1 MSEGIMTPK
10 ENPLSTFDAD
20 AIAWLETRMWQ
31 AYYAKQDAR
40 LFLLLVRLVAQ
51 QFGLPWARAVRVA
64 LMLVRPAMHFARTRA
79 EYEAAIPDIAAAYTQ
94 LQEECGASFD
104 ANEVAAREVRWW
116 VVHRH
121 RAEMGAAA
129 LTDAIADLY
138 AAIYRLPPSVVREAA
153 RLHAEA
159 AFVSDDGRD
168 QYGVRGA
175 PYWQEVSDLLQ
186 QSYRALK
193 AAVQSPVAGGLGL
206 VSSWLE
212 TSKGKGEKLRPRP

>member
-1 MSEGIMTPK
+1 MSEGIMTPQ
-10 ENPLSTFDAD
+10 ENPLCTFDAD

-40 LFLLLVRLVAQ
+40 LFLLLVRLIAR
-51 QFGLPWARAVRVA
+51 QFGLPWLRAMRIA
-64 LMLVRPAMHFARTRA
+64 LMLARPAMRFARTHA
-79 EYEAAIPDIAAAYTQ
+79 EYEAAIPDIASAYTQ

-104 ANEVAAREVRWW
+104 ADDVAAREVRWW
-116 VVHRH
+116 IVHRH

-138 AAIYRLPPSVVREAA
+138 AAIYCLPPSVVQEAA
-153 RLHAEA
+153 RLRAEA
-159 AFVSDDGRD
+159 AFVSDVGRE

-186 QSYRALK
+186 RSYRALK
-193 AAVQSPVAGGLGL
+193 VAVQP
-206 VSSWLE
+206 
-212 TSKGKGEKLRPRP
+212 T